1 MRRSIVLSALA
12 VVSIAAAGTY
22 FRLDIAGALVPALSF
37 AKSETAAK
45 AQPAGAARA
54 VAVVAATATTVDF
67 PIRRYAIGSISSP
80 AVVDISARI
89 SSQIG
94 SIAVKDGQMVKAGD
108 LLFSLDDRA
117 LKAGVERDK
126 ATLAK
131 DQALQVSAE
140 ADLKRAQDLMNK
152 GAGTQQ
158 AYDQALAA
166 QKSDA
171 ANVAADQ
178 AALDA
183 DTVQL
188 GYATITAPISGRLG
202 AINVTVGDL
211 VGTNGGSGTSTPL
224 VTITEIDPLR
234 VTFNLPESD
243 FALLQKALAAP
254 QPDAVTLH
262 RDGDPQPVGKGTLD
276 FLDSAVDTASGTIS
290 ARATVPNPDLTL
302 WPGQYVDVVLD
313 AGVMPQMTSV
323 PTVAVQSGQKG
334 SYVYVIKPDKTV
346 EMRQVKVA
354 LTVGDNSAVSEGL
367 KAGEQVVVEGQTR
380 LASGTPVRV
389 AAPGSDSTAS
399 ITEIGPAGGAPR

>member
-1 MRRSIVLSALA
+1 MRRTIVLSALA
-12 VVSIAAAGTY
+12 VVAAMAAGAY
-22 FRLDIAGALVPALSF
+22 FRPDLAGALAPALSF

-45 AQPAGAARA
+45 APPAAGPRA
-54 VAVVAATATTVDF
+54 VAVVAATATTADF

-80 AVVDISARI
+80 AVVDVSARI
-89 SSQIG
+89 SSQIV

-117 LKAGVERDK
+117 LKAEVARDQ

-178 AALDA
+178 AQLDA

-202 AINVTVGDL
+202 AVSVTVGDL
-211 VGTNGGSGTSTPL
+211 VGTGNGSATSTPL
-224 VTITEIDPLR
+224 VTITAVDPLR

-243 FALLQKALAAP
+243 LALLQKALAAP

-262 RDGDPQPVGKGTLD
+262 HDGDPTPIGKGTLD
-276 FLDSAVDTASGTIS
+276 FLDSSVDTASGTIS
-290 ARATVPNPDLTL
+290 ARATVPNPGLTL

-313 AGVMPQMTSV
+313 AGTLPAMTSV

-334 SYVYVIKPDKTV
+334 PYVYVIKPDNTV
-346 EMRQVKVA
+346 ELRQVTVA
-354 LTVGDNSAVSEGL
+354 LTVGDNSAVSDGL
-367 KAGEQVVVEGQTR
+367 KSGERVVVEGQTR
-380 LASGTPVRV
+380 LASGTPVRL
-389 AAPGSDSTAS
+389 ADAGATAPGDAPS
-399 ITEIGPAGGAPR
+399 GGALR

>member
-1 MRRSIVLSALA
+1 MRRTIVLSVLA
-12 VVSIAAAGTY
+12 VMSIAAAGFY
-22 FRLDIAGALVPALSF
+22 FRPDIAEALVPALSN
-37 AKSETAAK
+37 AKSEATSKATPAAG
-45 AQPAGAARA
+45 PRA
-54 VAVVAATATTVDF
+54 VAVVAATATTADF

-80 AVVDISARI
+80 AVVDVSARI
-89 SSQIG
+89 SSQIVA
-94 SIAVKDGQMVKAGD
+94 IAVKDGQMVKAGD

-117 LKAGVERDK
+117 LKAQVERDK

-178 AALDA
+178 AQLDA

-202 AINVTVGDL
+202 AVSVTVGDL
-211 VGTNGGSGTSTPL
+211 VGTGNGSTTSTPL
-224 VTITEIDPLR
+224 VTITAIDPLR

-243 FALLQKALAAP
+243 LALLQKALAAP
-254 QPDAVTLH
+254 RPDAVTLH
-262 RDGDPQPVGKGTLD
+262 HDGDPAPIGKGTLD
-276 FLDSAVDTASGTIS
+276 FLDSSVDTASGTIS
-290 ARATVPNPDLTL
+290 ARATVPNPGLTL

-313 AGVMPQMTSV
+313 AGTLPAMTSV
-323 PTVAVQSGQKG
+323 PTVAVQSGQRG
-334 SYVYVIKPDKTV
+334 PYVYVIKPDNTV
-346 EMRQVKVA
+346 ELRQVTVA
-354 LTVGDNSAVSEGL
+354 LTVGDNSAVSDGL
-367 KAGEQVVVEGQTR
+367 KAGERVVVEGQTR
-380 LASGTPVRV
+380 LADGMPVRLADAD
-389 AAPGSDSTAS
+389 AAAS
-399 ITEIGPAGGAPR
+399 GDVPSGGALR

>member
-1 MRRSIVLSALA
+1 MRRTIVLSALA

-22 FRLDIAGALVPALSF
+22 FRLDVAGALVPALSF

-54 VAVVAATATTVDF
+54 VAVVAATATTADF

-166 QKSDA
+166 QKSTE

-178 AALDA
+178 AQLDA

-399 ITEIGPAGGAPR
+399 ITEIRPAGGAPR